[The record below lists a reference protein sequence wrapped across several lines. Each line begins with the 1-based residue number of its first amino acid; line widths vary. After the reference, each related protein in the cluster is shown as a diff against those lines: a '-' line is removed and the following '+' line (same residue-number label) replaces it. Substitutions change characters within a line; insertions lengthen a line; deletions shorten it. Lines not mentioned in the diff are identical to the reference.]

1 MDSPDVIYESWNPD
15 SNTWNPS
22 KQCIVDAYSECNV
35 YFDLEEAWD
44 AATAMDDQGAGD
56 QSVFLL
62 SDFANLKFLDFIG
75 NGKHGEESTS
85 KE

>member
-1 MDSPDVIYESWNPD
+1 MESPDAIYESWNPD

-22 KQCIVDAYSECNV
+22 KQFIVEAFSECTV

-44 AATAMDDQGAGD
+44 VATALDDNGAGD

-62 SDFANLKFLDFIG
+62 SDFANLKFVDFFG
-75 NGKHGEESTS
+75 NENHGEESAS

>member
-1 MDSPDVIYESWNPD
+1 MDSPDAIYESWNPD

-22 KQCIVDAYSECNV
+22 KQCIVDAYSDCIV

-44 AATAMDDQGAGD
+44 AATAMDDHGAGD

-62 SDFANLKFLDFIG
+62 SDFANLRFNDFIG
-75 NGKHGEESTS
+75 NENGEESTS
-85 KE
+85 TE